1 MNTAMNHGN
10 WLDAKSAQR
19 KPEPFE
25 SDPRYITL
33 KERFVFAAQNNALP
47 SYFTPHD
54 GINNGTTAIAGKDL
68 VNFSSYNYL
77 ALSGNEYVAR
87 KAKEAIDTF
96 GTSVSASRIIS
107 GEIQLHRELEAA
119 LASFIGVED
128 CVTMVSGH
136 ATNVGIIGH
145 LFGKNDLICHDA
157 LSHNSILE
165 GCRLSGAVRLSFRH
179 NDCEHL
185 ETLLDKHRH
194 EFERVL
200 IVVEGVY
207 SQDGDIADLPGI
219 IEIKERYNAI
229 LMVDEAHSIGVLGR
243 GGRGVSEH
251 YGVAPSKVDIWMG
264 TLSKSFASCGGYI
277 AGSRSFIAFL
287 KYTLPG
293 FIFSAGMPPSSAAAA
308 LAALQVIK
316 DQPERLQQLA
326 SRAAL
331 FLECAKAQGLNT
343 GLSSGTPIIPVITK
357 NSVRTLR
364 LSEALRAHGVSA
376 YPIVYPA
383 VEEEAARIRF
393 FVAADHTEE
402 QIRYSVAKTAEEYF
416 RLKDG

>member
-1 MNTAMNHGN
+1 MQSPHSN
-10 WLDAKSAQR
+10 

-47 SYFTPHD
+47 SYFTPHE

-229 LMVDEAHSIGVLGR
+229 LMVDEAHSIGVLGK

-251 YGVAPSKVDIWMG
+251 YGVDPSKVDIWMG

-277 AGSRSFIAFL
+277 AGSKVFYCVLEIYSAWLYFFRGHAAQQRSRGPRRA
-287 KYTLPG
+287 
-293 FIFSAGMPPSSAAAA
+293 AGHQRSTGTFAAACKQSGA
-308 LAALQVIK
+308 VSGMCESTGPEHRVIEWHAHHSSDHQK
-316 DQPERLQQLA
+316 FRANPSAVGSA
-326 SRAAL
+326 SRAWR
-331 FLECAKAQGLNT
+331 ERISN
-343 GLSSGTPIIPVITK
+343 
-357 NSVRTLR
+357 R
-364 LSEALRAHGVSA
+364 LSGCGRRGREDLL
-376 YPIVYPA
+376 
-383 VEEEAARIRF
+383 
-393 FVAADHTEE
+393 
-402 QIRYSVAKTAEEYF
+402 F
-416 RLKDG
+416 RCRGSY